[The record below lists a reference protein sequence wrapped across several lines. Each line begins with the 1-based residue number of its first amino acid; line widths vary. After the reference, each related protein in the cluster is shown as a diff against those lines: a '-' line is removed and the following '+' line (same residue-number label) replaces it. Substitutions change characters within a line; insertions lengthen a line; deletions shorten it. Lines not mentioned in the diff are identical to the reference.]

1 MEESKS
7 APKISGKR
15 RLTVLG
21 SVAATVIVVAGSPVV
36 AQDAPANQPQQLSPA
51 PAKPKHVVKSAA
63 ARAPSRS
70 GPAQDSAQ
78 IAVGQ
83 PASGQAA
90 PLPNGASSITE
101 RYGDWTVDCHI
112 DNGQK
117 VCLTSQAQGNRQT
130 GQRSFAIELRTP
142 RDGKTEGAILMPFG
156 LKLENG
162 AILKLD
168 DKNLGTGLRFSTC
181 VPEGCLL
188 PVSFPTVATDA
199 MKTAKTL
206 SVAALNLSNNDVVNF
221 NVSLDGFGAAFARVA
236 DLGK

>member
-1 MEESKS
+1 MKESKS
-7 APKISGKR
+7 LSKVSPKR
-15 RLTVLG
+15 RSIAFG
-21 SVAATVIVVAGSPVV
+21 SAVAAAIALAGDTAI
-36 AQDAPANQPQQLSPA
+36 AQQAPDDQPQQLSPA
-51 PAKPKHVVKSAA
+51 PAKPKHGVKPNVARPTSA
-63 ARAPSRS
+63 S
-70 GPAQDSAQ
+70 GSAQDSAQ
-78 IAVGQ
+78 VAVGQ
-83 PASGQAA
+83 PASGPAA
-90 PLPNGASSITE
+90 LLPNGASSITE

-117 VCLTSQAQGNRQT
+117 ICVTSQAQGNRQT
-130 GQRSFAIELRTP
+130 GQRAFAIELRTP
-142 RDGKTEGAILMPFG
+142 KDGKTEGAVLMPFG

-181 VPEGCLL
+181 VAEGCLL
-188 PVSFPTVATDA
+188 PISFPTIATDA

-221 NVSLDGFGAAFARVA
+221 NVSLDGFAAAFARVA

>member
-7 APKISGKR
+7 APKAPRNR
-15 RLTVLG
+15 RPIVLG
-21 SVAATVIVVAGSPVV
+21 SVVAAAIALAGSAVIAQQAPADQVQQPLLAPVKPKHAAKPSTAKPSSQSGS
-36 AQDAPANQPQQLSPA
+36 AQDAAQVAVSQPP
-51 PAKPKHVVKSAA
+51 
-63 ARAPSRS
+63 S
-70 GPAQDSAQ
+70 GP
-78 IAVGQ
+78 
-83 PASGQAA
+83 PAL
-90 PLPNGASSITE
+90 LPNGASSITE

-117 VCLTSQAQGNRQT
+117 ICVTSQAQGNKQT

-142 RDGKTEGAILMPFG
+142 KDGKTEGAILMPFG
-156 LKLENG
+156 LKLDNG
-162 AILKLD
+162 ALLKLD

-188 PVSFPTVATDA
+188 PVSFPTIATDA

-221 NVSLDGFGAAFARVA
+221 NVSLEGFAAAFARIA